1 MLLRYENKNGV
12 MKLNRIKAVL
22 AEKDFSQKELA
33 KRLGKSFNTVN
44 AYCCNRQQPSL
55 ELLKKISTIL
65 SVSIKDLIID
75 DNE

>member
-1 MLLRYENKNGV
+1 